1 MPTFHTIDEAIKEFD
16 RMFRGGIRLYFN
28 TPERSALWTKQ
39 TAIDIENNIKKF
51 LSLVWQSAQ
60 EARNREL
67 VEKVDNMSYVGVLD
81 SNEKRRGYDIC
92 RTEVIDFINK

>member
-1 MPTFHTIDEAIKEFD
+1 MPTFHTPDEAIKEFD
-16 RMFRGGIRLYFN
+16 RMFRGRIRLYFN

-51 LSLVWQSAQ
+51 LSLVWQSAE

-67 VEKVDNMSYVGVLD
+67 AEKVEALKVREQTYPSELD
-81 SNEKRRGYDIC
+81 DVVSL
-92 RTEVIDFINK
+92 INK